1 MAQLG
6 EDIENPAEELAV
18 CPSPH
23 PLCCLRLCL
32 AHTQHRVC
40 FELFQGADKATY
52 EENKLNTEVG
62 GASSLLPP

>member
-6 EDIENPAEELAV
+6 EDIESPAEELTV
-18 CPSPH
+18 CPSP
-23 PLCCLRLCL
+23 PSFPPCL

-40 FELFQGADKATY
+40 SELFQGADKATY
-52 EENKLNTEVG
+52 EENKLNIEVG